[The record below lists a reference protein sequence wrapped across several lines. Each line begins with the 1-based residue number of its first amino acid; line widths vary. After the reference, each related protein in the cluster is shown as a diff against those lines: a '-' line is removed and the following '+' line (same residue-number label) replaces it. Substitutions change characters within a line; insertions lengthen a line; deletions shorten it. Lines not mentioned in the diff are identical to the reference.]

1 MEGKRTPLR
10 ARLRRL
16 GREEKSGEAADE
28 RQDEFVEIDPAE
40 LAGVFAAPTWLRDLG
55 FSAWLLVG
63 VAAAIAG
70 AVWLAALTQTI
81 VMPVLTAAI
90 IASVGSP
97 MVDWF
102 QRRSLPRFAGAL
114 IVFLLIALI
123 GAGVGYL
130 VLTGISSQAD
140 ALSERLRDGA
150 SEIEQWAKDLG
161 VDPSAAADAKDGA
174 DGGISSAFSALT
186 AGLADV
192 LDRLAGLA
200 VFLSFTALALFFML
214 KDAPTIGNFIVR
226 HTGLPVP
233 AARAMMSRVAG
244 SLRGYFTGVTIVA
257 LWSAFL
263 VGVGCLLIGVPMA
276 GTIAVVTFLGGYVPY
291 LGAWTAGAFA
301 VLVTL
306 GSEGP
311 EAAAAVAVLSLLANG
326 MLQQLV
332 QPIAFGAALGLHPLA
347 VLIVTIAGGCLFG
360 TIGLV
365 LAAPLLSAA
374 VKISADLAAGREREQ
389 AATQAG
395 PGPGS
400 EPPAAGSP
408 DPAPA

>member
-1 MEGKRTPLR
+1 MDPKHNPLR

-16 GREEKSGEAADE
+16 GRDEKSGEAAE
-28 RQDEFVEIDPAE
+28 PHEEEYIEIDPAE
-40 LAGVFAAPTWLRDLG
+40 LAGVFAAPGWLRDLG

-63 VAAAIAG
+63 VAAALAG
-70 AVWLAALTQTI
+70 AVWIAALTQTI
-81 VMPVLTAAI
+81 VMPVITAAI
-90 IASVGSP
+90 IASVASP
-97 MVDWF
+97 LVDLL
-102 QRRSLPRFAGAL
+102 QRRSIPRFVGAILVFL
-114 IVFLLIALI
+114 IVLAI
-123 GAGVGYL
+123 GAAVGYL

-140 ALSERLRDGA
+140 ELSERLRNGA
-150 SEIEQWAKDLG
+150 AEIETWAKDLG
-161 VDPSAAADAKDGA
+161 VDPSSAANAKSGA
-174 DGGISSAFSALT
+174 DSGVSSAFGALT
-186 AGLADV
+186 EGLV
-192 LDRLAGLA
+192 VGLDKLASLA
-200 VFLSFTALALFFML
+200 VFVSFAALALFFML
-214 KDAPTIGNFIVR
+214 KDAPTIGNFMVR
-226 HTGLPVP
+226 HMGLPVP

-244 SLRGYFTGVTIVA
+244 SLRGYFTGVTVVA

-276 GTIAVVTFLGGYVPY
+276 GTIAVVTFLGGYIPY
-291 LGAWTAGAFA
+291 LGAWTAATFA

-326 MLQQLV
+326 VLQQMV

-347 VLIVTIAGGCLFG
+347 VLIVTIAGGCMFG

-374 VKISADLAAGREREQ
+374 VKISADLAAAKVRDEA
-389 AATQAG
+389 AATQTRPTATG
-395 PGPGS
+395 P
-400 EPPAAGSP
+400 P